1 MTTDHRHHRLARMD
15 RLSHLL
21 DNQFRIPGT
30 GFRFGLDGLL
40 GLLPGA
46 GDLAAAALSA
56 YVIIEAR
63 RAGVRVPALMRMGVN
78 VGADLVIGSVP
89 LLGDAVDFFWKANR
103 ANLWLAQKD
112 IEAQER
118 KIR

>member
-1 MTTDHRHHRLARMD
+1 MAVDPRHSRLARMD

-40 GLLPGA
+40 GLLPGV
-46 GDLAAAALSA
+46 GDVAAAALST
-56 YVIIEAR
+56 YVILEAR
-63 RAGVRVPALMRMGVN
+63 RAGVRIPALIRMGVN

-103 ANLWLAQKD
+103 ANLRLAQRD
-112 IEAQER
+112 IEAQENR
-118 KIR
+118 DR

>member
-1 MTTDHRHHRLARMD
+1 M
-15 RLSHLL
+15 
-21 DNQFRIPGT
+21 
-30 GFRFGLDGLL
+30 L

-103 ANLWLAQKD
+103 ANLRLAQKD